1 MAIVRVFDDLKAV
14 EKQPPKIEDVNTTAI
29 NLHVY
34 FIKKANT
41 FNVVFLTERHCDL
54 FHCATLILLKIFQ
67 KDKWIAELS
76 T

>member
-1 MAIVRVFDDLKAV
+1 M
-14 EKQPPKIEDVNTTAI
+14 NTTAI